1 MAWGFLRAMGHDFEV
16 IVKNTEAEIDN
27 LYYKCPPTL
36 TPIFKASYGNNGQ
49 KENRKFAIDNYGI
62 LYNFCLSKSGWTSK
76 YPPCPS
82 SSYTPEQLLQ
92 KDTFKKV

>member
-1 MAWGFLRAMGHDFEV
+1 MEGGETGHYFEGL
-16 IVKNTEAEIDN
+16 VKKTEAEIDN
-27 LYYKCPPTL
+27 LYYKCPPPTHRFSKL
-36 TPIFKASYGNNGQ
+36 PTAMDGQ
-49 KENRKFAIDNYGI
+49 RENRKSAIDNYGI
-62 LYNFCLSKSGWTSK
+62 LYNFCLSKTGWTSK